1 MEVRLWILT
10 GLMVLLISPL
20 NAQRLLGGQKSVQ
33 ISGAVPMNTIEQP
46 FRNYGLQLAMTSN
59 TEKGNYW
66 KFGVGYQFKT
76 FDYKKWQL
84 PYDFYNG
91 QIGYFLKTYGNYRKN
106 ILLFTGLSGLAG
118 YEVFNNDTILLD
130 DGATLKNKSQFLY
143 GGVGTLSLELY
154 LSNQWLLFTFS
165 DVKYLPKS
173 SVNQWQSQ
181 LGFGTRL
188 FIN

>member
-1 MEVRLWILT
+1 MEIRWWILT
-10 GLMVLLISPL
+10 GLMLLSISPL

-33 ISGAVPMNTIEQP
+33 ISGAVPTNKIEQSTK
-46 FRNYGLQLAMTSN
+46 NYSLQLAMTAN

-66 KFGVGYQFKT
+66 KFGVEYQHKT
-76 FDYKKWQL
+76 FNYKQWQL

-91 QIGYFLKTYGNYRKN
+91 QIGYFLKTYGNHRKN

-118 YEVFNNDTILLD
+118 YEVFNNDTMLLD
-130 DGATLKNKSQFLY
+130 DGATLKNKSQFVY

-154 LSNQWLLFTFS
+154 LSNQWVVLAFS
-165 DVKYLPKS
+165 EVKYLPKS
-173 SVNQWQSQ
+173 SLNQWQSQ
-181 LGFGTRL
+181 LGLGTRL